1 MAESE
6 YLYRVIYNGN
16 KIFEGDEDNARLMFK
31 LINSSKLDKEEIQL
45 QRAQLVWWNVPPE
58 NFQPGTT

>member
-16 KIFEGDEDNARLMFK
+16 KIFEGDEDNAKLMFK
-31 LINSSKLDKEEIQL
+31 LINKSVAIWDKFDL
-45 QRAQLVWWNVPPE
+45 
-58 NFQPGTT
+58 GYDD